1 MMLIHNVVLGALL
14 IFIVRLFSITLST
27 IRYLVMGRA
36 SKVGVTAMAF
46 VEALTFALTFG
57 VVASDLTN
65 MWYLMAY
72 CGGFAM
78 GTLVGTMIEQRLGQG
93 YSAVN
98 IVSMNKSLPVAEGIR
113 KAGFGATRTAG
124 EGNTGTVGLIWV
136 VVRRRDVPQ
145 IVEIATSI
153 DPNAFVTV
161 EEARS
166 VMRGFIQ
173 YGRS

>member
-1 MMLIHNVVLGALL
+1 MMPIHNVILGSLL
-14 IFIVRLFSITLST
+14 IFIVRLFSITLAT
-27 IRYLVMGRA
+27 IRFLIMGRA
-36 SKVGVTAMAF
+36 NKIGVTAIAF

-78 GTLVGTMIEQRLGQG
+78 GTLVGTMIEQRLGRG
-93 YSAVN
+93 YSAVS
-98 IVSMNKSLPVAEGIR
+98 IVSMNKSLPVAEEIR

-124 EGNTGTVGLIWV
+124 EGNTGTVGLVWV

-145 IVEIATSI
+145 IVKVATGV

-161 EEARS
+161 GEARN

>member
-1 MMLIHNVVLGALL
+1 MLIQNVILGAVL
-14 IFIVRLFSITLST
+14 IFIVRVISITLST
-27 IRYLVMGRA
+27 IRYLIMGRA
-36 SKVGVTAMAF
+36 NKIGVTAIAF

-72 CGGFAM
+72 CAGFAI
-78 GTLVGTMIEQRLGQG
+78 GTLVGTSIEQRIGQG
-93 YSAVN
+93 YAAVN
-98 IVSMNKSLPVAEGIR
+98 IVSMNKSLPVAEEIR

-124 EGNTGTVGLIWV
+124 EGNTGTVGMIWV
-136 VVRRRDVPQ
+136 VVRRRDVAQ
-145 IVEIATSI
+145 VVSIATGV

-173 YGRS
+173 YERS

>member
-1 MMLIHNVVLGALL
+1 MPIQNVILGAVL
-14 IFIVRLFSITLST
+14 IFLVRVISITLST
-27 IRYLVMGRA
+27 IRYLIMGRA
-36 SKVGVTAMAF
+36 NKVGVTAIAF

-72 CGGFAM
+72 CAGFAI
-78 GTLVGTMIEQRLGQG
+78 GTLVGTSIEQRIGRG

-98 IVSMNKSLPVAEGIR
+98 IVSMNKSLPVAEEIR
-113 KAGFGATRTAG
+113 KAGFGATRTSG

-136 VVRRRDVPQ
+136 VVRRRDVAQ
-145 IVEIATSI
+145 VVSIATEV

-173 YGRS
+173 YERS